1 MNARA
6 AAIEVDRLLAQVGL
20 SPKDFRHRLPHE
32 LSGGQRQR
40 VGIARAL
47 ASRPAVIVADEPVS
61 ALDVSVRAQI
71 LRLMADLRR
80 EQQLAYL
87 FISHDLGVVRALADR
102 VVVMYQGCV
111 VEAGSA
117 DAVFNHPA
125 HEYTQ
130 RLLAATPV
138 PDPAQPLQALPMDD
152 RT

>member
-1 MNARA
+1 M
-6 AAIEVDRLLAQVGL
+6 
-20 SPKDFRHRLPHE
+20 
-32 LSGGQRQR
+32 
-40 VGIARAL
+40 
-47 ASRPAVIVADEPVS
+47 
-61 ALDVSVRAQI
+61 
-71 LRLMADLRR
+71 
-80 EQQLAYL
+80 
-87 FISHDLGVVRALADR
+87 VRALADR

-138 PDPAQPLQALPMDD
+138 PDPSQPLQALPMDG